1 MRVLIAED
9 DRSLGSGIEAALK
22 MTGYAVDWVQDGK
35 DALLALTTGEY
46 AACVLD
52 IGLPRMD
59 GIKVLQ
65 SLRRQGNNIPVLI
78 LTARDTRESKIE
90 GLDAGADDYLTKP
103 FDLPELL
110 ARMRA
115 LLRRAAGSGTVQL
128 TYKNVSLD
136 PVARRV
142 SLDGVNITLSAKE
155 YALLHDLISH
165 QNHIRSRADLEQ
177 SLYGWG
183 DEVESN
189 AVEVHIHHLRKKL
202 GGDMITT
209 VRGMGY
215 VMGAL

>member
-35 DALLALTTGEY
+35 DALSALTTGEY

-52 IGLPRMD
+52 LSLPRLD

-65 SLRRQGNNIPVLI
+65 TLRRQGNNTPVLI

-103 FDLPELL
+103 FDLPELQ
-110 ARMRA
+110 ARIRA
-115 LLRRAAGSGTVQL
+115 LLRRAAGSGSVQL

-142 SLDGVNITLSAKE
+142 SLDGLNITLSAKE
-155 YALLHDLISH
+155 YALLYDLISH

-202 GGDMITT
+202 GGDTIKT

-215 VMGAL
+215 VMGTL

>member
-22 MTGYAVDWVQDGK
+22 MSGYAVDWVLDGK
-35 DALLALTTGEY
+35 DALLALDSGEY

-52 IGLPRMD
+52 LNLPRMD

-65 SLRRQGNNIPVLI
+65 SLRSKGNNVPVLI

-103 FDLPELL
+103 FDLPELQ
-110 ARMRA
+110 ARIRA
-115 LLRRAAGSGTVQL
+115 LLRRAAGSGSVQL
-128 TYKNVSLD
+128 TYKNISLD

-142 SLDGVNITLSAKE
+142 TVDGNNVTLSAKE
-155 YALLHDLISH
+155 YALLQDLISH

-202 GGDMITT
+202 GIDMITT

-215 VMGAL
+215 VMGVL

>member
-9 DRSLGSGIEAALK
+9 DHSLGSGIEAALK

-52 IGLPRMD
+52 LSLPRMD
-59 GIKVLQ
+59 GIQVLHA
-65 SLRRQGNNIPVLI
+65 LRRQGNNIPVLV

-103 FDLPELL
+103 FDLSELQ
-110 ARMRA
+110 ARIRA
-115 LLRRAAGSGTVQL
+115 LLRRATGSGSVQL
-128 TYKNVSLD
+128 TYKNISLD

-142 SLDGVNITLSAKE
+142 SLDGMNITLSAKE
-155 YALLHDLISH
+155 YALLLDLISH
-165 QNHIRSRADLEQ
+165 QNHIRSRSDLEQ

-202 GGDMITT
+202 GGELITT

-215 VMGAL
+215 VMGGL

>member
-1 MRVLIAED
+1 MIAPW
-9 DRSLGSGIEAALK
+9 AVALK
-22 MTGYAVDWVQDGK
+22 QDGN
-35 DALLALTTGEY
+35 DALSALTTGEY

-52 IGLPRMD
+52 LSLPRLD

-65 SLRRQGNNIPVLI
+65 TLRRQGNNTPVLI

-110 ARMRA
+110 ARIRA
-115 LLRRAAGSGTVQL
+115 LLRRAAGSGSVQL

-142 SLDGVNITLSAKE
+142 SLDGLNITLSAKE
-155 YALLHDLISH
+155 YALLYDLISH

-202 GGDMITT
+202 GGDTIKT

-215 VMGAL
+215 VMGTL

>member
-35 DALLALTTGEY
+35 DALSALTTGEY

-52 IGLPRMD
+52 LSLPRLD

-65 SLRRQGNNIPVLI
+65 TLRRQGNNTPVLI

-103 FDLPELL
+103 FDLPELQ
-110 ARMRA
+110 ARIRA
-115 LLRRAAGSGTVQL
+115 LLRRAAGSGSVQL

-142 SLDGVNITLSAKE
+142 SLDGLNITLSAKE

-202 GGDMITT
+202 GGDTIKT

-215 VMGAL
+215 VMGTL

>member
-35 DALLALTTGEY
+35 DALSALTTGEY

-52 IGLPRMD
+52 LSLPRLD

-65 SLRRQGNNIPVLI
+65 ILRRQGNNTPVLI

-103 FDLPELL
+103 FDLPELQ
-110 ARMRA
+110 ARIRA
-115 LLRRAAGSGTVQL
+115 LLRRAAGSGSVQL

-142 SLDGVNITLSAKE
+142 SLDGLNITLSAKE

-202 GGDMITT
+202 GGDTIKT

-215 VMGAL
+215 VMGTL

>member
-35 DALLALTTGEY
+35 DALSALTTGEY

-52 IGLPRMD
+52 LSLPRMD

-65 SLRRQGNNIPVLI
+65 TLRRQGNNTPVLI

-103 FDLPELL
+103 FDLPELQ
-110 ARMRA
+110 ARIRA
-115 LLRRAAGSGTVQL
+115 LLRRAAGSGSVQL

-142 SLDGVNITLSAKE
+142 SLDGLNITLSAKE
-155 YALLHDLISH
+155 YALLYDLISH
-165 QNHIRSRADLEQ
+165 QNHIRSRDDLEQ

-202 GGDMITT
+202 GGDAIKT

-215 VMGAL
+215 VMGTL